1 MLICTGCIVCA
12 TRHVHFIVCDPG
24 SCVLCL
30 LGLAPSL
37 PEDLYHLIK
46 KAVSMRKHLEK
57 NRKVGMALHT
67 TCAWHAEMDLHTACQ
82 VQSGWRHTAYRPNFS
97 LKQYSQIHSH
107 QRKLSKIDQD
117 WKSAMIGVAVCKFTT
132 ICLGQPHS
140 W

>member
-1 MLICTGCIVCA
+1 MC
-12 TRHVHFIVCDPG
+12 IVCDPG

-67 TCAWHAEMDLHTACQ
+67 TCAWHAEMDLHTG
-82 VQSGWRHTAYRPNFS
+82 SEWLEAYN
-97 LKQYSQIHSH
+97 
-107 QRKLSKIDQD
+107 IDLIFCFNSIQD
-117 WKSAMIGVAVCKFTT
+117 TQPSA
-132 ICLGQPHS
+132 
-140 W
+140 